1 MGATTRIVETT
12 ITITGMMMMGTFI
25 YQEMINNE
33 KTKGQEFNR
42 IC

>member
-12 ITITGMMMMGTFI
+12 ITITGMMMGTFI

-42 IC
+42 ICY